1 MTTRGFMPQ
10 LSHNAR
16 QLSGAALRAE
26 MSALRAQVQEF
37 VKALPDEA
45 LLPER
50 IATVNP
56 PLWECAHVAWFAEW
70 WCLRAVFDAT
80 TDTWI
85 ASRPSARADADLILN
100 SNVLP
105 HDARWNLPQLDRA
118 ATLEYMDTTHARVLA
133 ALDVAAQDNA
143 SLYPF
148 RLALFHEAM
157 HLEALAWCAQTLGWA
172 KPGWVR
178 SLREVTTSGTF
189 TGPAS
194 TLTLGHDGEGF
205 SFDNERDAFT
215 ASIRSF
221 EIDRSAVTHAQFLR
235 FVESGQYL
243 ARTGRAHPEFWR
255 RIGTSWE
262 MRSFD
267 QWIAL
272 PLAAPMVHVNAPE
285 AEAYCDWVGRRL
297 PSEQE
302 WETAAR
308 MGAIEW
314 GDNVWEWTAT
324 DFAPYDGFTPDR
336 YREYSAPWFDGAHRV
351 LRGGSFATLDLM
363 HNVAYRNFFQPH
375 RSDVFAGFR
384 TCAV

>member
-1 MTTRGFMPQ
+1 MTTRGFTPQ

-16 QLSGAALRAE
+16 HLSGAALRAE
-26 MSALRAQVQEF
+26 MCALRAQLHAYVE
-37 VKALPDEA
+37 ALPDAA

-50 IATVNP
+50 LATINP
-56 PLWECAHVAWFAEW
+56 PLWESAHVACFAEW
-70 WCLRAVFDAT
+70 WCLRATYDAA
-80 TDTWI
+80 TDKWI
-85 ASRPSARADADLILN
+85 ASQPSVRADADLILN

-105 HDARWNLPQLDRA
+105 HDARWDLPKLDRA
-118 ATLEYMDTTHARVLA
+118 ATLEYMDATHAKVLA

-157 HLEALAWCAQTLGWA
+157 HLEAVAWCAQTLGWA
-172 KPGWVR
+172 KPAWVR
-178 SLREVTTSGTF
+178 PQRDVTASGTV
-189 TGPAS
+189 TVPAS
-194 TLTLGHDGEGF
+194 TLTLGHDHEGF
-205 SFDNERDAFT
+205 SFDNERNAIT
-215 ASIRSF
+215 ATIQRF

-243 ARTGRAHPEFWR
+243 ERTGRAHPKFWR
-255 RIGTSWE
+255 RAGAAWE
-262 MRSFD
+262 LRLFD

-272 PLAAPMVHVNAPE
+272 PLAAPMVHVSALE
-285 AEAYCDWVGRRL
+285 AQAYCDWMGRRL

-308 MGAIEW
+308 LGVIEW
-314 GDNVWEWTAT
+314 GDGVWEWTAT
-324 DFAPYDGFTPDR
+324 AFAPYAGFTPDR

-363 HNVAYRNFFQPH
+363 HDVAYRNFFLPH
-375 RSDVFAGFR
+375 RNDVFAGFR

>member
-10 LSHNAR
+10 LSHSAR
-16 QLSGAALRAE
+16 NLSGASLRAE
-26 MSALRAQVQEF
+26 MCALRAHLRAWV
-37 VKALPDEA
+37 VALPDAA
-45 LLPER
+45 LAPER
-50 IATVNP
+50 LATVNP

-70 WCLRAVFDAT
+70 WCLRAKFDST
-80 TDTWI
+80 TDAWV
-85 ASRPSARADADLILN
+85 AARPSVRADADSILN

-105 HDARWNLPQLDRA
+105 HDARWNLPQLDHA
-118 ATLEYMDTTHARVLA
+118 ATLAYMDATHALVLA
-133 ALDVAAQDNA
+133 AFDAAAQDEA

-148 RLALFHEAM
+148 QLALFHEAM
-157 HLEALAWCAQTLGWA
+157 HLEALAWCAQSLGWA
-172 KPGWVR
+172 KPDWVR
-178 SLREVTTSGTF
+178 SPRGVTASGTV
-189 TGPAS
+189 TVPSS
-194 TLTLGHDGEGF
+194 TLTLGHVDAGF
-205 SFDNERDAFT
+205 SFDNERHAFPAT
-215 ASIRSF
+215 IQSF

-255 RIGTSWE
+255 RVGPSWE

-272 PLAAPMVHVNAPE
+272 PLAAPMVHINALE

-297 PSEQE
+297 PSEPE
-302 WETAAR
+302 WEAAAR
-308 MGAIEW
+308 LGAIEW
-314 GDNVWEWTAT
+314 GDSVWEWTAT
-324 DFAPYDGFTPDR
+324 DFVPYAGFTPDR

-375 RSDVFAGFR
+375 RCDVFAGFR
-384 TCAV
+384 TCAA